1 MKHVHGYTLR
11 EIMDYR
17 ERYDLTQLIEVIE
30 QIAHALAYAHA
41 HGVAHRDI
49 KPENILVGP
58 YGEVLLLDWG
68 ITILLIG
75 GLRSTCRLIREIW
88 WPAIAVRGQK
98 PTLLIVA
105 LEGGEALARQMR
117 FNRSVVRTCLETK
130 PIIGL
135 SQRLTRSSWRNS
147 KEQTSNRRRWPTA

>member
-1 MKHVHGYTLR
+1 MKLVHGYTLR

-58 YGEVLLLDWG
+58 YSEVLLLDWG
-68 ITILLIG
+68 LAKVWRKDGTTRD
-75 GLRSTCRLIREIW
+75 RSLPAPREMFS
-88 WPAIAVRGQK
+88 ALAKHDAVVRSGSSDFDEAVRELDR
-98 PTLLIVA
+98 TL
-105 LEGGEALARQMR
+105 ERH
-117 FNRSVVRTCLETK
+117 
-130 PIIGL
+130 
-135 SQRLTRSSWRNS
+135 
-147 KEQTSNRRRWPTA
+147 RRRLGPDFTHEWSDTLPISTLAAKMLPVVESSQPGA